1 MRHSSH
7 HPHAHPGSISVLA
20 RVTAEL
26 QQKQYGQSA
35 PQSISKR
42 NHIHDMQNVARPSP
56 LSFSMFPSLPRFLTS
71 NLLFESHGKNS
82 RSTPVLKHCYTTV
95 TVALAFD
102 A

>member
-1 MRHSSH
+1 
-7 HPHAHPGSISVLA
+7 
-20 RVTAEL
+20 
-26 QQKQYGQSA
+26 
-35 PQSISKR
+35 
-42 NHIHDMQNVARPSP
+42 MQNVARPSP

-82 RSTPVLKHCYTTV
+82 QSTPVLKHCYTTV